1 MIENTSDRD
10 PLIHIAGMWGSNHG
24 SRYIQ
29 EMEAAGQSQ
38 FVHSDRMPVDA
49 PIDKLEAL
57 GFTFGDPDP
66 ADPLFRPATL
76 PAGWSR
82 QGSDHDMWSYIVD
95 DKGRRRVSVFYKAAY
110 YDRAAHAS
118 IVSPAAALADAM
130 FADAEPTAVTLDDL
144 LTADIARAYLV
155 DALTAASL
163 SFRPTADRVA
173 RIEKLR
179 ALVDEAAAGV
189 ADRG

>member
-1 MIENTSDRD
+1 MIDNTSDRD
-10 PLIHIAGMWGSNHG
+10 PLVHLAGSWGGNH
-24 SRYIQ
+24 SSSYIQ

-38 FVHSDRMPVDA
+38 FVNSDRMPVDA

-57 GFTFGDPDP
+57 GFTFGKPDP
-66 ADPLFRPATL
+66 TDPLFRPATL

-82 QGSDHDMWSYIVD
+82 QGSDHDMWSHIVD

-110 YDRAAHAS
+110 YDRSAHAS

-130 FADAEPTAVTLDDL
+130 YAAAEPTAVTIDDL
-144 LTADIARAYLV
+144 LTADIARAYLD

-163 SFRPTADRVA
+163 GVRPMAERVA

-179 ALVDEAAAGV
+179 ALVDEAAARPT
-189 ADRG
+189 A